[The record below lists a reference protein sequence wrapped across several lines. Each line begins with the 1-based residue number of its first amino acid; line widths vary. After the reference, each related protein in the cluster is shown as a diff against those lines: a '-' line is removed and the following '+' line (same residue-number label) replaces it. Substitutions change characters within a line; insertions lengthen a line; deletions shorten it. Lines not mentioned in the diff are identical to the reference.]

1 MVEAIGKDRRDW
13 VKLKALFFLSVMR
26 RVEGDSVFLSAG
38 QIAQGANISY
48 PSIRVLLKRWCYS
61 DWVWQGKDKTGKPIK
76 EVRHGYRYV
85 EEYNVG
91 QLGKG
96 VGFVHGYRIRRGGL
110 SYLRRAEKWHP
121 CWQMAKDE
129 VTRQNAS
136 IFTWVDLKAHAKFF
150 VRPPFQPEDFG
161 MVDDKK
167 LDRSYVFCP
176 NGEEALQQVAKL
188 PNPPSTAF
196 ISYVRA
202 EVLRRREAIR
212 QQDAANQPPQS
223 PAEVSAGVRP

>member
-1 MVEAIGKDRRDW
+1 
-13 VKLKALFFLSVMR
+13 
-26 RVEGDSVFLSAG
+26 
-38 QIAQGANISY
+38 
-48 PSIRVLLKRWCYS
+48 
-61 DWVWQGKDKTGKPIK
+61 
-76 EVRHGYRYV
+76 
-85 EEYNVG
+85 
-91 QLGKG
+91 
-96 VGFVHGYRIRRGGL
+96 
-110 SYLRRAEKWHP
+110 
-121 CWQMAKDE
+121 
-129 VTRQNAS
+129 
-136 IFTWVDLKAHAKFF
+136 
-150 VRPPFQPEDFG
+150 